1 MYLFYCQGFHSLA
14 IFILSDG
21 IIGMTDIKRIPDIQ
35 ADAIFTHVADHAF
48 QMLIEAILA
57 SPSG

>member
-21 IIGMTDIKRIPDIQ
+21 MTDTKRIPDIQ